1 MNNYFRITGYCP
13 ACDQCFIID
22 SYGVYEQLWQFSS
35 ILVTNGY
42 KILEISDADKFLD
55 VNIKKIDYDNQC
67 VACRISSSGKPET
80 IIQELNGIKY
90 KAIKVAD
97 KVYIPDKTQTI

>member
-13 ACDQCFIID
+13 ACNQSFIID

-42 KILEISDADKFLD
+42 KVLEISDADKFLD
-55 VNIKKIDYDNQC
+55 VNIDKIEYDNQD
-67 VACRISSSGKPET
+67 VVCRISNIGKPE
-80 IIQELNGIKY
+80 IITQELNGVKY

-97 KVYIPDKTQTI
+97 KIYIPDKTQTI

>member
-55 VNIKKIDYDNQC
+55 
-67 VACRISSSGKPET
+67 A